1 MPNIHGVERGN
12 PCETPAKRALRN
24 APLRFIGSSVTLETA
39 MKSRVLKFTVVFEK
53 AEEGGYI
60 AHVPALPGCVTQ
72 GETLEEAEKMAR
84 DAIRAY
90 CASLKKH
97 GEPIPAEVNEVVE
110 SLLVTVPA

>member
-1 MPNIHGVERGN
+1 M
-12 PCETPAKRALRN
+12 
-24 APLRFIGSSVTLETA
+24 

-60 AHVPALPGCVTQ
+60 VRVPTLPGCMTQ
-72 GETLEEAEKMAR
+72 GETFEEAEKMAR

-97 GEPIPAEVNEVVE
+97 REPIPIEGPQIVE
-110 SLLVTVPA
+110 SIRVPLAA